1 VNNHLKIV
9 SPVTGPFSIAYSYG
23 KFIDEGLMLLRV
35 TQMDGSVDGNKPLAR
50 VDL

>member
-1 VNNHLKIV
+1 MKIV

-23 KFIDEGLMLLRV
+23 KFIDEGLMLRI